1 MEEVLNKK
9 EKQLVYLSAS
19 IASGCHPC
27 TKYHLRKSME
37 AGLTDIEIN
46 KTLALAISIR
56 DNATNFMG
64 LLAHNQKTGDN
75 MGMENQESLNRD
87 DILVGIAASYSI
99 NFPVGLEKYLSIARN
114 IGVSNA
120 ELNDVI
126 SLSKFVIDKAR
137 AHADMVTDKIGVGQT
152 GESKNEKDCCSSCDC

>member
-1 MEEVLNKK
+1 MEEMLNKK

-27 TKYHLRKSME
+27 TKYHLRKSLE

-56 DNATNFMG
+56 DDATNYMRS
-64 LLAHNQKTGDN
+64 LAQNQKTGDN
-75 MGMENQESLNRD
+75 MGTENQESLNRD

-114 IGVSNA
+114 IGISNA
-120 ELNDVI
+120 ELSDVI

-137 AHADMVTDKIGVGQT
+137 AHVDMVTDKIGIVQ
-152 GESKNEKDCCSSCDC
+152 EEENENNKDCCCSSDC